1 MLAGAAGQGPKRSV
15 QRNANSARGQG
26 HTNKQGLSPHSL
38 LQQGRP
44 AHRGVVTPHNWGS
57 CHDARSVCTTAL
69 RGAKSRGNARLH
81 AVLPLTKLGWRGST
95 PPPRRCGPV
104 SSLPGELL
112 TARLG
117 IDGARPTTGQS
128 EHQTQGKRT
137 PTCCAPTN
145 HPRCGPAP
153 PCRESH
159 KARPCGCADSPPGTG
174 SQLPRG
180 PHRHPSGQASVRRP
194 RRSPNTSKPYRYAGL
209 RRPAS
214 SSPPPRAKRA
224 FHRSRSS
231 SPSATIATP
240 APATKRSAPPPSD
253 IEVIHIE
260 ALIARGGARG
270 ARAQAGAPAIPYAID
285 QSTPPGTYRHR
296 PAEATTGSAKPL
308 SEENKPILL
317 LLGGRRSG
325 LAYLSACFFFYFA
338 VWAV

>member
-112 TARLG
+112 TARLA

-159 KARPCGCADSPPGTG
+159 KARPCGCADSPPARDPNCRADRTATHQGKRASAGHGDRRIPQNHTDMPAYG
-174 SQLPRG
+174 GPPAPRLHRG
-180 PHRHPSGQASVRRP
+180 PSGPFTAVAAPRLPPRSPRP
-194 RRSPNTSKPYRYAGL
+194 RRRQSAAP
-209 RRPAS
+209 RRP
-214 SSPPPRAKRA
+214 
-224 FHRSRSS
+224 
-231 SPSATIATP
+231 
-240 APATKRSAPPPSD
+240 
-253 IEVIHIE
+253 
-260 ALIARGGARG
+260 
-270 ARAQAGAPAIPYAID
+270 
-285 QSTPPGTYRHR
+285 
-296 PAEATTGSAKPL
+296 
-308 SEENKPILL
+308 PISKLYI
-317 LLGGRRSG
+317 SKH
-325 LAYLSACFFFYFA
+325 
-338 VWAV
+338 